1 MGYSVTVNS
10 DNFEA
15 EVFQKSFEKPVLI
28 DFYAQWCGPC
38 QMLKP
43 ILEKIAQEYDLVVAK
58 VNIDENKSLA
68 HDYEVEGIPDVR
80 LMHQGEMV
88 NKFVGVLPE
97 PQLRGFLA
105 KHNIKSEIQTGLESI
120 DGYLADEQI
129 EKAEATFIDLVEK
142 YPENRQIAIEMASF
156 LIDLNQ
162 LENAEK
168 LLDSVPEYEK
178 EYFSKAQAGKQL
190 IILKRACDNPETS
203 SEADQLFRQASCLT
217 LEGDYENA
225 LEMFLEVI
233 GEDKNYKNDAAKK
246 AMLAIFTLL
255 GDENPLT
262 KDYRKQLMM
271 ALY

>member
-15 EVFQKSFEKPVLI
+15 EVFQKSFDKPVLI

-58 VNIDENKSLA
+58 VNIDEEQSLA
-68 HDYEVEGIPDVR
+68 HDYGVEGIPDVR
-80 LMHQGEMV
+80 LMYHGEML

-105 KHNIKSEIQTGLESI
+105 NHNIKSEIQTGLESI
-120 DGYLADEQI
+120 DEYLADDQI
-129 EKAEATFIDLVEK
+129 EKAESRFRDLLNK

-162 LENAEK
+162 LEAAEQ
-168 LLDSVPEYEK
+168 LLNSVPEHEK

-190 IILKRACDNPETS
+190 IVLKKVCNHPETN
-203 SEADQLFRQASCLT
+203 SEADKLFAQASCLT
-217 LEGDYENA
+217 LEGDYEKA
-225 LEMFLEVI
+225 LELFLEVI
-233 GEDKNYKNDAAKK
+233 AEEKNYKNDAAKK

-255 GDENPLT
+255 GDDNPLT